1 MKLTRLAGLV
11 AAGLVMTGCQ
21 SSGTG
26 SQTYSVESNAGNS
39 SLIIGKS
46 ASEFSDADI
55 EVPAY
60 FSTQGLKYCSF
71 EQGKGEKDS
80 RCPLAKKTILL
91 DIGNIN
97 TDVSETLQGKA
108 ASVFNSMHS
117 SISKFQ
123 GKALLNTLENQFA
136 GVNRFRVLTRDTDT
150 VNKMKAEILAREG
163 AVNMAKKAGSREQL
177 QTDYIIKVDVLKTG
191 DMLFGSTQSLFQT
204 SMEMSTG
211 VIDPYTLEKL
221 SYPNIGKIRV
231 SNFDVRDKASFT
243 TVIANGDYYRG
254 FNYSSSQDVSAV
266 LNEMSSRGFD
276 IMLTRL
282 LKEMPATAQ
291 VMGIKG
297 DRISLDRGQNAG
309 VLPNET
315 MIVFEYSAGFVDPI
329 GVATVNPSQQS
340 AQGKIIRWKDSN
352 LADEVQEQA
361 EKGVYRPDRQRQL
374 FAVSVGVPA
383 EFMKERSTWVD
394 KG

>member
-1 MKLTRLAGLV
+1 MKFSRIAGLV
-11 AAGLVMTGCQ
+11 TAAIALMGCQ
-21 SSGTG
+21 SNQG

-39 SLIIGKS
+39 SLVIGKS
-46 ASEFSDADI
+46 AYEFSSDDI

-60 FSTQGLKYCSF
+60 FSTQGLQYCTYDAN
-71 EQGKGEKDS
+71 EEDT

-91 DIGNIN
+91 YFGDVK
-97 TDVSETLQGKA
+97 TDVNENLQGKSA
-108 ASVFNSMHS
+108 DVFNSMHS

-123 GKALLNTLENQFA
+123 TKALENTLENQFA
-136 GVNRFRVLTRDTDT
+136 GVNRFRILTRDTDA
-150 VNKMKAEILAREG
+150 VNTAMEEILADEG
-163 AVNMAKKAGSREQL
+163 AVNVAKKAGSRGKL
-177 QTDYIIKVDVLKTG
+177 STDYIMKVDVLKTA

-204 SMEMSTG
+204 SMEMTTG
-211 VIDPYTLEKL
+211 VIDPYTREKL

-231 SNFDVRDKASFT
+231 SNFDVRDKDSYT

-254 FNYSSSQDVSAV
+254 FNYTSGKDVDAV

-291 VMGIKG
+291 VLGIKG

-315 MIVFEYSAGFVDPI
+315 MVIFEYSAGFVEPI

-340 AQGKIIRWKDSN
+340 AQGKIVRWKDSSI
-352 LADEVQEQA
+352 ADEVKDIA
-361 EKGVYRPDRQRQL
+361 EEGIYHPDRQRRI
-374 FAVSVGVPA
+374 FAVSVGVPM
-383 EFMKERSTWVD
+383 EFMKERSTWAA

>member
-1 MKLTRLAGLV
+1 MKFSRIAGLV
-11 AAGLVMTGCQ
+11 TAAIALMGCQ
-21 SSGTG
+21 SNQG

-46 ASEFSDADI
+46 AHEFSSEDI

-60 FSTQGLKYCSF
+60 FNTQGLQFCTY
-71 EQGKGEKDS
+71 EAEEKDT
-80 RCPLAKKTILL
+80 RCPLAKKTIRLYFG
-91 DIGNIN
+91 DVK
-97 TDVSETLQGKA
+97 TDVNENLQGKSA
-108 ASVFNSMHS
+108 DVFNSMHS

-123 GKALLNTLENQFA
+123 TKALENTLENQFA
-136 GVNRFRVLTRDTDT
+136 GVNRFRILTRDTDA
-150 VNKMKAEILAREG
+150 VNTAMEEILVDEG
-163 AVNMAKKAGSREQL
+163 AVNVAKKAGSRGKL
-177 QTDYIIKVDVLKTG
+177 STDYIMKVDVLKTA

-204 SMEMSTG
+204 SMEMTTG
-211 VIDPYTLEKL
+211 VIDPYTREKV

-231 SNFDVRDKASFT
+231 SNFDVRDKDSYT

-254 FNYSSSQDVSAV
+254 FNYTSGKDVDAV

-291 VMGIKG
+291 VNGIKG

-315 MIVFEYSAGFVDPI
+315 MVIFEYSAGFVEPI

-340 AQGKIIRWKDSN
+340 AQGKIVRWKDSSI
-352 LADEVQEQA
+352 ADEVKDIA
-361 EKGVYRPDRQRQL
+361 EDGIYRPDRQRRI
-374 FAVSVGVPA
+374 FAVSVGVPM
-383 EFMKERSTWVD
+383 EFMKERSTWAA

>member
-1 MKLTRLAGLV
+1 MKLSRIAGLV
-11 AAGLVMTGCQ
+11 TAAVALTGCQ
-21 SSGTG
+21 SNQG

-39 SLIIGKS
+39 SLVIGKS
-46 ASEFSDADI
+46 AHEFSSEDI

-60 FSTQGLKYCSF
+60 FNTQGLQFCTY
-71 EQGKGEKDS
+71 EAEEKDT
-80 RCPLAKKTILL
+80 RCPLAKKTIRLYFG
-91 DIGNIN
+91 DIK
-97 TDVSETLQGKA
+97 TDVNENLQGKSA
-108 ASVFNSMHS
+108 DVFNSMHS

-123 GKALLNTLENQFA
+123 TKALENTLENQFA
-136 GVNRFRVLTRDTDT
+136 GVNRFRILTRDTDA
-150 VNKMKAEILAREG
+150 VNTAMEEILIDEG
-163 AVNMAKKAGSREQL
+163 AVNVAKKAGSRGKL
-177 QTDYIIKVDVLKTG
+177 STDYIMKVDVLKTA

-204 SMEMSTG
+204 SMEMTTG
-211 VIDPYTLEKL
+211 VIDPYTREKL

-231 SNFDVRDKASFT
+231 SNFDVRDKDSYT

-254 FNYSSSQDVSAV
+254 FNYTSGKDVDAV

-315 MIVFEYSAGFVDPI
+315 MVIFEYSAGFVEPI

-340 AQGKIIRWKDSN
+340 AQGKIVRWKDSSI
-352 LADEVQEQA
+352 ADEVKDIA
-361 EKGVYRPDRQRQL
+361 EDGIYRPDRQRRI
-374 FAVSVGVPA
+374 FAVSVGVPM
-383 EFMKERSTWVD
+383 EFMKERSTWAA

>member
-1 MKLTRLAGLV
+1 MKFSRIAGLV
-11 AAGLVMTGCQ
+11 TAAIALMGCQ
-21 SSGTG
+21 SNQG

-46 ASEFSDADI
+46 AHEFSSEDI

-60 FSTQGLKYCSF
+60 FNTQGLQFCTY
-71 EQGKGEKDS
+71 EAEEKDT
-80 RCPLAKKTILL
+80 RCPLAKKTIRLYFG
-91 DIGNIN
+91 DVK
-97 TDVSETLQGKA
+97 TDVNENLQGKSA
-108 ASVFNSMHS
+108 DVFNSMHS

-123 GKALLNTLENQFA
+123 TKALENTLENQFA
-136 GVNRFRVLTRDTDT
+136 GVNRFRILTRDTDA
-150 VNKMKAEILAREG
+150 VNTAMKEILADEG
-163 AVNMAKKAGSREQL
+163 AVNVAKKAGSRGKL
-177 QTDYIIKVDVLKTG
+177 STDYIMKVDVLKTA

-204 SMEMSTG
+204 SMEMTTG
-211 VIDPYTLEKL
+211 VIDPYTREKV

-231 SNFDVRDKASFT
+231 SNFDVRDKDSYT

-254 FNYSSSQDVSAV
+254 FNYTSGKDVDAV

-291 VMGIKG
+291 VNGIKG

-315 MIVFEYSAGFVDPI
+315 MVVFEYSAGFVEPI
-329 GVATVNPSQQS
+329 GVAIVNPSQQS
-340 AQGKIIRWKDSN
+340 AQGKIVRWKDSSI
-352 LADEVQEQA
+352 ADEVKDIA
-361 EKGVYRPDRQRQL
+361 EDGIYRPDRQRRI
-374 FAVSVGVPA
+374 FAVSVGVPM
-383 EFMKERSTWVD
+383 EFMKERSTWAA

>member
-1 MKLTRLAGLV
+1 MKLSRIAGLV
-11 AAGLVMTGCQ
+11 TVAIALMGCQ
-21 SSGTG
+21 SNQG

-39 SLIIGKS
+39 SLVIGKS
-46 ASEFSDADI
+46 AYEFSSDDI

-60 FSTQGLKYCSF
+60 FSTQGLQYCTYDAN
-71 EQGKGEKDS
+71 EEDT

-91 DIGNIN
+91 YFGDVK
-97 TDVSETLQGKA
+97 TDVNENLQGKSA
-108 ASVFNSMHS
+108 DVFNSMHS

-123 GKALLNTLENQFA
+123 TKALENTLENQFA
-136 GVNRFRVLTRDTDT
+136 GVNRFRILTRDTDA
-150 VNKMKAEILAREG
+150 VNKAMEDIIVYSG
-163 AVNMAKKAGSREQL
+163 AANVAKKAGSRGKL
-177 QTDYIIKVDVLKTG
+177 SPDYMMKVDVLKTA

-204 SMEMSTG
+204 SMEMTTG
-211 VIDPYTLEKL
+211 VIDPYTREKV

-231 SNFDVRDKASFT
+231 SNFDVRDKDSYT

-254 FNYSSSQDVSAV
+254 FNYTSGKDVDAV

-291 VMGIKG
+291 VNGIKG

-315 MIVFEYSAGFVDPI
+315 MVVFEYSAGFVEPI
-329 GVATVNPSQQS
+329 GVAIVNPSQQS
-340 AQGKIIRWKDSN
+340 AQGKIVRWKDSSI
-352 LADEVQEQA
+352 ADEVKEIA
-361 EKGVYRPDRQRQL
+361 EDGIYRPDRQRRI
-374 FAVSVGVPA
+374 FAVSVGVPM
-383 EFMKERSTWVD
+383 EFMKERSTWAA

>member
-1 MKLTRLAGLV
+1 MKLSKIACLVTMSIVLA
-11 AAGLVMTGCQ
+11 GCQ
-21 SSGTG
+21 STQS

-46 ASEFSDADI
+46 AHDFENSDI

-60 FSTQGLKYCSF
+60 FNTQGLQFCTYEAK
-71 EQGKGEKDS
+71 EKDT
-80 RCPLAKKTILL
+80 RCPLAKKTIRLYFG
-91 DIGNIN
+91 DVQTN
-97 TDVSETLQGKA
+97 VSENLQGRSA
-108 ASVFNSMHS
+108 DVFNAMHS
-117 SISKFQ
+117 SIGKFQ
-123 GKALLNTLENQFA
+123 TKSLENTLENQFA
-136 GVNRFRVLTRDTDT
+136 GINRFRILTRDTQA
-150 VNKMKAEILAREG
+150 VNSAMEEILADEG
-163 AVNMAKKAGSREQL
+163 AVSVANKATSKSKL
-177 QTDYIIKVDVLKTG
+177 ATDYIIKVDVLKTG

-204 SMEMSTG
+204 SMEVSTG
-211 VIDPYTLEKL
+211 VIDPYTREKL

-231 SNFDVRDKASFT
+231 SNFDVREKNSYT

-254 FNYSSSQDVSAV
+254 FNYTSGKDVESV
-266 LNEMSSRGFD
+266 LNEMSSRSFD

-315 MIVFEYSAGFVDPI
+315 MVIFEYSAGFVEPI
-329 GVATVNPSQQS
+329 GVATVNPSMQS
-340 AQGKIIRWKDSN
+340 AQGKLVRWKNSE
-352 LADEVQEQA
+352 LAEQVRDIA
-361 EKGVYRPDRQRQL
+361 GKGIYRPDQQRRI
-374 FAVSVGVPA
+374 FAVSVGVPM
-383 EFMKERSTWVD
+383 EFMKERSTWVQ

>member
-1 MKLTRLAGLV
+1 MKLSRIAGLV
-11 AAGLVMTGCQ
+11 TAAIALMGCQ
-21 SSGTG
+21 SNQG

-46 ASEFSDADI
+46 AHEFSSEDI

-60 FSTQGLKYCSF
+60 FNTQGLQFCTY
-71 EQGKGEKDS
+71 EAEEKDT
-80 RCPLAKKTILL
+80 RCPLAKKTIRLYFG
-91 DIGNIN
+91 DVK
-97 TDVSETLQGKA
+97 TDVNENLQGKSA
-108 ASVFNSMHS
+108 DVFNSMHS

-123 GKALLNTLENQFA
+123 TKALENTLENQFA
-136 GVNRFRVLTRDTDT
+136 GVNRFRILTRDTDA
-150 VNKMKAEILAREG
+150 VNTAMEEILVDEG
-163 AVNMAKKAGSREQL
+163 AVNVAKKAGSRGKL
-177 QTDYIIKVDVLKTG
+177 STDYIMKVDVLKTA

-204 SMEMSTG
+204 SMEMTTG
-211 VIDPYTLEKL
+211 VIDPYTREKV

-231 SNFDVRDKASFT
+231 SNFDVRDKDSYT

-254 FNYSSSQDVSAV
+254 FNYTSGKDVDAV

-291 VMGIKG
+291 VNGIKG

-315 MIVFEYSAGFVDPI
+315 MVVFEYSAGFVEPI
-329 GVATVNPSQQS
+329 GVAIVNPSQQS
-340 AQGKIIRWKDSN
+340 AQGKIVRWKDSSI
-352 LADEVQEQA
+352 ADEVKDIA
-361 EKGVYRPDRQRQL
+361 EDGIYRPDRQRRI
-374 FAVSVGVPA
+374 FAVSVGVPM
-383 EFMKERSTWVD
+383 EFMKERSTWAA

>member
-1 MKLTRLAGLV
+1 MKLSRIAGLV
-11 AAGLVMTGCQ
+11 TAAIALTGCQ
-21 SSGTG
+21 SNQG

-39 SLIIGKS
+39 SLVIGKS
-46 ASEFSDADI
+46 AHEFSSEDI

-60 FSTQGLKYCSF
+60 FNTQGLQFCTY
-71 EQGKGEKDS
+71 EAEEKDT
-80 RCPLAKKTILL
+80 RCPLAKKTIRLYFG
-91 DIGNIN
+91 DVK
-97 TDVSETLQGKA
+97 TDVNENLQGKSA
-108 ASVFNSMHS
+108 DVFNSMHS

-123 GKALLNTLENQFA
+123 TKALENTLENQFA
-136 GVNRFRVLTRDTDT
+136 GVNRFRILTRDTDA
-150 VNKMKAEILAREG
+150 VNTAMEEILIDEG
-163 AVNMAKKAGSREQL
+163 AVNVAKKAGSRGKL
-177 QTDYIIKVDVLKTG
+177 STDYIMKVDVLKTA

-204 SMEMSTG
+204 SMEMTTG
-211 VIDPYTLEKL
+211 VIDPYTREKL

-231 SNFDVRDKASFT
+231 SNFDVRDKDSYT

-254 FNYSSSQDVSAV
+254 FNYTSGKDVDAV

-315 MIVFEYSAGFVDPI
+315 MVIFEYSAGFVEPI

-340 AQGKIIRWKDSN
+340 AQGKIVRWKDSSI
-352 LADEVQEQA
+352 ADEVKDIA
-361 EKGVYRPDRQRQL
+361 EDGIYRPDRQRRI
-374 FAVSVGVPA
+374 FAVSVGVPM
-383 EFMKERSTWVD
+383 EFMKERSTWAA

>member
-1 MKLTRLAGLV
+1 MKLSQIAGLV
-11 AAGLVMTGCQ
+11 AVSMALAGCQ
-21 SSGTG
+21 SSK
-26 SQTYSVESNAGNS
+26 SNQTYAVESNAGNS

-46 ASEFSDADI
+46 AHDFKNEDI

-60 FSTQGLKYCSF
+60 FNTQGLQFCSY
-71 EQGKGEKDS
+71 EADEKDQ
-80 RCPLAKKTILL
+80 RCPLAKKTIRLYFG
-91 DIGNIN
+91 DVQ
-97 TDVSETLQGKA
+97 TDVSSTLKGQSA
-108 ASVFNSMHS
+108 DVFNAMHS
-117 SISKFQ
+117 NIGKFQ
-123 GKALLNTLENQFA
+123 TKALENTLENQFA
-136 GVNRFRVLTRDTDT
+136 GVNRFRIVTRDTQS
-150 VNKMKAEILAREG
+150 VNAAMEEILADEG
-163 AVNMAKKAGSREQL
+163 AVNVAKKAGSRSKL
-177 QTDYIIKVDVLKTG
+177 STDYIMKVDVLKTG

-204 SMEMSTG
+204 SMEMTTG
-211 VIDPYTLEKL
+211 VIDPYTREKL

-231 SNFDVRDKASFT
+231 SNFDVRDKKSYT

-254 FNYSSSQDVSAV
+254 FNYTSGKDVDAV

-315 MIVFEYSAGFVDPI
+315 MVVFEYSAGFVEPI

-340 AQGKIIRWKDSN
+340 AQGKIVRWKNSQ
-352 LADEVQEQA
+352 LADQVKDEA
-361 EKGVYRPDRQRQL
+361 EAGIYRPDRQRRI
-374 FAVSVGVPA
+374 FAVSVGVPM
-383 EFMKERSTWVD
+383 EFMKERSTWAQ

>member
-1 MKLTRLAGLV
+1 MKFSRIAGLV
-11 AAGLVMTGCQ
+11 TAAITLTGCQ
-21 SSGTG
+21 SNQG

-39 SLIIGKS
+39 SLVIGKS
-46 ASEFSDADI
+46 AHEFSSEDI

-60 FSTQGLKYCSF
+60 FNTQGLQFCTY
-71 EQGKGEKDS
+71 EAEEKDT
-80 RCPLAKKTILL
+80 RCPLAKKTIRLYFG
-91 DIGNIN
+91 DVK
-97 TDVSETLQGKA
+97 TDVNENLQGKSA
-108 ASVFNSMHS
+108 DVFNSMHS

-123 GKALLNTLENQFA
+123 TKALENTLENQFA
-136 GVNRFRVLTRDTDT
+136 GVNRFRILTRDTDA
-150 VNKMKAEILAREG
+150 VNTAMEEILIDEG
-163 AVNMAKKAGSREQL
+163 AVNVAKKAGSRGKL
-177 QTDYIIKVDVLKTG
+177 STDYIMKVDVLKTA

-204 SMEMSTG
+204 SMEMTTG
-211 VIDPYTLEKL
+211 VIDPYTREKL

-231 SNFDVRDKASFT
+231 SNFDVRDKDSYT

-254 FNYSSSQDVSAV
+254 FNYTSGKDVDAV

-291 VMGIKG
+291 VVGIKG

-315 MIVFEYSAGFVDPI
+315 MVIFEYSAGFVEPI

-340 AQGKIIRWKDSN
+340 AQGKIVRWKDSSI
-352 LADEVQEQA
+352 ADEVKDIA
-361 EKGVYRPDRQRQL
+361 EDGIYRPDRQRRI
-374 FAVSVGVPA
+374 FAVSVGVPM
-383 EFMKERSTWVD
+383 EFMKERSTWAA

>member
-1 MKLTRLAGLV
+1 MKFSRIAGLV
-11 AAGLVMTGCQ
+11 TAAIALMGCQ
-21 SSGTG
+21 SNQG

-46 ASEFSDADI
+46 AHEFSSEDI

-60 FSTQGLKYCSF
+60 FNTQGLQFCTY
-71 EQGKGEKDS
+71 EAEEKDT
-80 RCPLAKKTILL
+80 RCPLAKKTIRLYFG
-91 DIGNIN
+91 DVK
-97 TDVSETLQGKA
+97 TDVNENLQGKSA
-108 ASVFNSMHS
+108 DVFNSMHS

-123 GKALLNTLENQFA
+123 TKALENTLENQFA
-136 GVNRFRVLTRDTDT
+136 GVNRFRILTRDTDA
-150 VNKMKAEILAREG
+150 VNTAMEEILVDEG
-163 AVNMAKKAGSREQL
+163 AVNVAKKAGSRGKL
-177 QTDYIIKVDVLKTG
+177 STDYIMKVDVLKTA

-204 SMEMSTG
+204 SMEMTTG
-211 VIDPYTLEKL
+211 VIDPYTREKL

-231 SNFDVRDKASFT
+231 SNFDVRDKDSYT

-254 FNYSSSQDVSAV
+254 FNYTSGKDVDAV

-291 VMGIKG
+291 VNGIKG

-315 MIVFEYSAGFVDPI
+315 MVVFEYSAGFVEPI
-329 GVATVNPSQQS
+329 GVAIVNPSQQS
-340 AQGKIIRWKDSN
+340 AQGKIVRWKDSSI
-352 LADEVQEQA
+352 ADEVKDIA
-361 EKGVYRPDRQRQL
+361 EDGIYRPDRQRRI
-374 FAVSVGVPA
+374 FAVSVGVPM
-383 EFMKERSTWVD
+383 EFMKERSTWAA